1 MWKQELLLGIDDVL
15 RRCGAG
21 YPLPASVMYNSTDTE
36 LHRIEGVWADPQ
48 QLQNGQAKQ
57 QEIAKR

>member
-1 MWKQELLLGIDDVL
+1 
-15 RRCGAG
+15 
-21 YPLPASVMYNSTDTE
+21 MYNSTDTE

-57 QEIAKR
+57 QEPAKR